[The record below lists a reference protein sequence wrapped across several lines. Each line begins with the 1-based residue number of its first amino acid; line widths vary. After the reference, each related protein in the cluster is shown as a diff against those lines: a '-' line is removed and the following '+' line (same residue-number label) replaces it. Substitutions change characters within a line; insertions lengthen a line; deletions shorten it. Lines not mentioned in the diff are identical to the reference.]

1 MEQASQVIVL
11 ASALLIWAAMS
22 RSCCHSSCAM
32 PGGSRASRTCS
43 CGQVNPSLQSHQPG
57 RFIHMCYALR
67 LQRQPRLIEHAAPT
81 GGEGTV
87 CREWMYALCAG
98 RLQRQPRLCTLC
110 VFLQAERTTC
120 AGNGRV
126 PCT

>member
-1 MEQASQVIVL
+1 
-11 ASALLIWAAMS
+11 
-22 RSCCHSSCAM
+22 
-32 PGGSRASRTCS
+32 
-43 CGQVNPSLQSHQPG
+43 
-57 RFIHMCYALR
+57 MCFALR
-67 LQRQPRLIEHAAPT
+67 LQRLPRLTEHAAPT

-87 CREWMYALCAG
+87 CREWMYALPAS

-120 AGNGRV
+120 AGIERV